1 MKALFTTTLLFLCFS
16 SIAQKASP
24 VIKATSSKVTVKD
37 GTEIDKYGWT
47 LSPRTKPDVYM
58 AYRTRQTKW
67 VTFYTDIDSIQVKV
81 KPGTRY
87 NFVVLLNQKDSCYTQ
102 IASAIQPETD
112 KPLTQ
117 VKNDTIA
124 FKLTDYNAISIKAT
138 LDHRDTLNVH
148 FDLSSY
154 GFHITREVI
163 PVKTHLL
170 SNQPDALAGKAKP
183 NYNKLAQVSD
193 LQMGTAVWRHPEIL
207 PTALAAHGMDGRLG
221 WTWFDGKV
229 VSLNYDTNQLII
241 SDLMPRYIK
250 GYVKEKLTFI
260 RSLPCVKGVF
270 KMGNKRYE
278 AYFSMDN
285 GSEQSMILDGAWRQ
299 QQHFPADLKVLKT
312 SVLRDG
318 GGNEYKTE
326 YVQAPPLTLGG
337 KQLTGAPALLIGER
351 TPGGTPVNFLGNDV
365 LKRFNIIIDFK
376 HDVIYWRPNGLF
388 DADYRKV

>member
-1 MKALFTTTLLFLCFS
+1 MKAFFTFSLLLACLSTT
-16 SIAQKASP
+16 AQKP
-24 VIKATSSKVTVKD
+24 LPIIKATSRKVTIADGAEVDKD
-37 GTEIDKYGWT
+37 GWT
-47 LSPRTKPDVYM
+47 LSPGVKPDIYT

-67 VTFYTDIDSIQVKV
+67 VTFYTDIDSIRVKV

-87 NFVVLLNQKDSCYTQ
+87 NFVVLLNGKDSCYTQ
-102 IASAIQPETD
+102 IVSAIPPETD
-112 KPLTQ
+112 KPLRQ

-124 FKLTDYNAISIKAT
+124 FKLTDYNAISIKAI
-138 LDHRDTLNVH
+138 LDHQDTLNVH

-154 GFHITREVI
+154 GFHITREAI

-170 SNQPDALAGKAKP
+170 TNQLDALAGKAKP
-183 NYNKLAQVSD
+183 NYNKLMQVSD
-193 LQMGTAVWRHPEIL
+193 LQMGTAVWHHPEIS

-229 VSLNYDTNQLII
+229 VSLNYDSSQLII
-241 SDLMPRYIK
+241 SEDVSHHIK

-270 KMGNKRYE
+270 KIADKRYE

-299 QQHFPADLKVLKT
+299 QQHFPEDFKVLKM

-376 HDVIYWRPNGLF
+376 HDVIYWKPNRLF
-388 DADYRKV
+388 DAGYRKV